1 MELTHWIECQK
12 KAITNLMPGRT
23 NVDIC
28 YLGPI
33 LNVLFR
39 KWFPLSEGFLPKV
52 ATLDK
57 HVSLMNHEQ
66 HVVQE

>member
-1 MELTHWIECQK
+1 
-12 KAITNLMPGRT
+12 MPGRT

-52 ATLDK
+52 ATLEK

-66 HVVQE
+66 HVVQEW